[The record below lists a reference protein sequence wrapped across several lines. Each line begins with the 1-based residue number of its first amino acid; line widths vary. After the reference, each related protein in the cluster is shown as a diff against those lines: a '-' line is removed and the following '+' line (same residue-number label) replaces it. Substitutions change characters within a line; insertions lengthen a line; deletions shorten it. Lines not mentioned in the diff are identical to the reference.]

1 MKAAGEKEERLQRG
15 ERGSNALGR
24 KKIQNTRHGG
34 MIYLSG
40 LSQEREFQTEIV
52 ITSVEMIGGE
62 DDVSFT
68 LNNITSKGIF
78 PKTKMMTLMTKTIII

>member
-15 ERGSNALGR
+15 ERGSDALGR

-34 MIYLSG
+34 RIYLSG
-40 LSQEREFQTEIV
+40 LSQEREFQTEEIV

-68 LNNITSKGIF
+68 LNNITSKGIC
-78 PKTKMMTLMTKTIII
+78 PTI